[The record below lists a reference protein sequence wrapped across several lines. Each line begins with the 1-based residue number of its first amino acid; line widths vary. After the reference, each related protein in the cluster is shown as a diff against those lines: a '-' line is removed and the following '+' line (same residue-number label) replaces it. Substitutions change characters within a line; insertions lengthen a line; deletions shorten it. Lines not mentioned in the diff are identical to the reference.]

1 MPYPIEILT
10 TDQEL
15 EESINQACITFN
27 QVQHEF
33 RFGIPSQMR
42 DFFYPYRKKEY
53 RSFEVFEW
61 LNDYRSLA
69 RGHRPFIIL
78 VLTGHLSSEK
88 FSNLFSTICA
98 DDGLAVFT
106 TLDFN
111 HFLFDQVRF
120 CRYYMLRH
128 AINFV
133 APALKSHIEP
143 ADPQCLF
150 YFKSDK
156 KKIRDS
162 LDHGGLCDTCRAKL
176 LPHLNNEIDTA
187 INKLLQVVRNQH
199 PYALVLKGG
208 GVRGLAF
215 AGALLE
221 LEKYYSFDT
230 FAGTSAGAIAA
241 VLLACQ
247 YRPGELMQILKEKNF
262 KDFKDAAFPQ
272 NMFNFIFKGGFY
284 PGNVLEKWIASLVA
298 DRTNKLNAARMKD
311 LPYHAVVY
319 AAMLKEGAITF
330 DSRSH
335 RSDTSVA
342 FAARCSMSIPFY
354 FIPRT
359 IENLNVFDGGIR
371 HNFPA
376 QIFSTAYPD
385 KPFIALYLDES
396 RGQGKKTFWQ
406 KCRSVI
412 WGAFRR
418 IFSFIRKP
426 AAMAGELLDII
437 TSGEERDFV
446 NQNHDKVVI
455 IDPSPVR
462 TTDFNLSQGKKEL
475 LILAGRLAAL
485 KFLAK
490 NQPDANI
497 DPSEIK
503 AIDERVAELRA
514 TV

>member
-1 MPYPIEILT
+1 LNRLT
-10 TDQEL
+10 R
-15 EESINQACITFN
+15 NACSTLKATK
-27 QVQHEF
+27 
-33 RFGIPSQMR
+33 RRSGIP
-42 DFFYPYRKKEY
+42 
-53 RSFEVFEW
+53 W
-61 LNDYRSLA
+61 
-69 RGHRPFIIL
+69 I
-78 VLTGHLSSEK
+78 TGVYA
-88 FSNLFSTICA
+88 T
-98 DDGLAVFT
+98 
-106 TLDFN
+106 
-111 HFLFDQVRF
+111 
-120 CRYYMLRH
+120 
-128 AINFV
+128 
-133 APALKSHIEP
+133 PAGQSY
-143 ADPQCLF
+143 C
-150 YFKSDK
+150 
-156 KKIRDS
+156 
-162 LDHGGLCDTCRAKL
+162 
-176 LPHLNNEIDTA
+176 PHLNNEIDTA

-406 KCRSVI
+406 KCRSVF
-412 WGAFRR
+412 GEHLEG
-418 IFSFIRKP
+418 SFP
-426 AAMAGELLDII
+426 SSVSQPPWPGNCS
-437 TSGEERDFV
+437 TSLPRER
-446 NQNHDKVVI
+446 
-455 IDPSPVR
+455 S
-462 TTDFNLSQGKKEL
+462 G
-475 LILAGRLAAL
+475 IL
-485 KFLAK
+485 
-490 NQPDANI
+490 
-497 DPSEIK
+497 
-503 AIDERVAELRA
+503 
-514 TV
+514 